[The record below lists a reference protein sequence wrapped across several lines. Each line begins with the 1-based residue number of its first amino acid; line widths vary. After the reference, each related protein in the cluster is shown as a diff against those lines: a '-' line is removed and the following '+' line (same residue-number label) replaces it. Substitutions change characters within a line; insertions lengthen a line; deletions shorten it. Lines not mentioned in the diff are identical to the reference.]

1 MNNLAGGPSTRVM
14 LVDDQAD
21 RAERVERELVAAG
34 YEVVARLPSAS
45 GLLYQLEQHHP
56 DVVLI
61 DLQSPGRDVLESL
74 AVVNTHNPRPIVM
87 FSAEDDPA
95 FIQEAVG
102 AGVSGY
108 VLEGIQSD
116 RVKPVIDLAIA
127 QFRNYQSLREELAD
141 VQHRLST
148 HSVVTRAKRLLMKQR
163 GISEDQAHKALR
175 KLSMDSNLSLP
186 EAARSV
192 LRLFGDDAEESE

>member
-1 MNNLAGGPSTRVM
+1 MTQDAGGKSTRVM
-14 LVDDQAD
+14 LVDDQAE

-34 YEVVARLPSAS
+34 YEVVARLPSAN
-45 GLLYQLEQHHP
+45 GLLYQLEQHQP

-74 AVVNTHNPRPIVM
+74 SVVNTHNPRPVVM

-108 VLEGIQSD
+108 VMEGIQSD

-127 QFRNYQSLREELAD
+127 QFRNYQSLREELANA
-141 VQHRLST
+141 QQRLST
-148 HSVVTRAKRLLMKQR
+148 HSVVDRAKQLLMRQR
-163 GISEDQAHKALR
+163 NISEDQAHRALR

-192 LRLFGDDAEESE
+192 LRLFGDEAEENG